1 MHRLKSHNK
10 KAFTLIEMIAVLTI
24 ASITLI
30 AVLDLYQKCVHF
42 TITLRQRAAQDT
54 ELNYCLDRMMTE
66 ITDSVSSN
74 AELELI
80 KSNGSSI
87 LSGVTLTE
95 YNEED
100 NSEYRKV
107 EWVIAADF
115 NDAYSIYRKDEI
127 FTADEVDDNYY
138 PVCDRIAKFDI
149 DIINGDGLEDP
160 NAEAPLVQFY
170 VESYINDNDNHTFSA
185 NRTFC
190 LRRGESLGVRD
201 INKVDSDLETIRKDR
216 EKRKERKR

>member
-1 MHRLKSHNK
+1 MPGISVKSS
-10 KAFTLIEMIAVLTI
+10 KAFTLIEMIAIMVI

-42 TITLRQRAAQDT
+42 TIVLRQRTAQNT

-66 ITDSVSSN
+66 ITDAVSSN
-74 AELELI
+74 AKLELV

-100 NSEYRKV
+100 NSEYRRV

-115 NDAYSIYRKDEI
+115 NDAYSIYRKDEV
-127 FTADEVDDNYY
+127 FASDYPDDNYY
-138 PVCDRIAKFDI
+138 PVCDRIASFDI
-149 DIINGDGLEDP
+149 NIINGDGLDDP
-160 NAEAPLVQFY
+160 NADAPLMQFY
-170 VESYINDNDNHTFSA
+170 VESYLNDQDNNTFSA

-190 LRRGESLGVRD
+190 LRRGESLGITD
-201 INKVDSDLETIRKDR
+201 IDQVDEQLDTLQEER
-216 EKRKERKR
+216 EKRNAKKR